1 MRFCI
6 IVLFISMFGC
16 VQQKDGNQN
25 MKMPNNSKKVFFKN
39 INSGDTVNSPFIVEM
54 GVRTMTI
61 KPAGALEPGT
71 GHHHLIIDKGFM
83 KYGEII
89 PMDKQ
94 HLHYGKGDTV
104 AEISLPPGEHK
115 LTLQFA
121 NGMHMSYGGQFSNE
135 INIYVK

>member
-6 IVLFISMFGC
+6 IVLFLFMFGC

-61 KPAGALEPGT
+61 KPAGELETGT

-121 NGMHMSYGGQFSNE
+121 NGMHMSYGEQFSNE

>member
-25 MKMPNNSKKVFFKN
+25 MKMPNNSKKGFFKN

-104 AEISLPPGEHK
+104 AEISLPPGEHT

-121 NGMHMSYGGQFSNE
+121 NGMHMSYGEQFSNE